1 MPDNDALLPAV
12 EQQLDKLPPPVIYFN
27 IIFLLFVQKDEDSD
41 DDLSST
47 STEDEGPPPMI
58 QIAEKSA
65 DIGALDEDSD
75 DDLSSTSTEDE
86 GPPPMIQIAEKSA
99 DIGALKSTFLLTDG
113 RNEAK
118 QPPEK
123 QIPVEGL
130 GKENLVN
137 ITLTFENFKDT
148 KAIEKAER
156 TPLTLVDK
164 ERYSQYKQK
173 FENIEEELKE
183 KKREKQILKED
194 IKGAGKDTLNQTKD
208 LFERLKDAPSQDA
221 AAVEKN
227 VEKKLDI
234 TLSADDKKRI
244 KETFFE
250 SKEKDEPHEC
260 SICGQVVY
268 PMEKLQLEKKVFH
281 KSCFKCWKCK
291 KTLNVQ
297 NYNSHEGR
305 LYCKIHMMQLFHP
318 EAAITDAAADDEQQD
333 VSATDS
339 DEESDY
345 AIVRRPK
352 ALDPSVVKSSL
363 KTADDLGAI
372 PSLSNRRSMLEQ
384 SQEGRVERK
393 SQIDVDLTQAGKV
406 KDKLSR
412 FVDGQ
417 DVEVIVLEVGAKEIK
432 SKWESAAMEK
442 AQLPSLASEELDALK
457 NSSVKVKERFK
468 ERTAADIEER
478 ERQSQVE
485 ADLDTTFS
493 REAREQFL
501 KGFQDTAV
509 SKQPIDDIKFAEL
522 ENVKK
527 KFENV
532 ETKPVERTELVDAK
546 CAEMGNIKAAF
557 EQNAVQQDEQDR
569 QMLKQMQIES
579 EFKRFKKEK
588 RRLEEK
594 ERRMSDERAQAEVKT
609 VPYED
614 PTDVRQCAELSS
626 IKQRFEQGTAFQA
639 DQDTAPKVRP
649 DLDLEIKVASKARE
663 KFKKLDEEAPAV
675 VQQPTAVGVVKES
688 KWTKETAPVPEPINR
703 RKPAD
708 DADEADSNQP
718 EDFEVKHLL
727 DKFKQIGQTAQA
739 DAQKP
744 KGPKPKRVITPPPEG
759 YKAEVE
765 SVGKERPAG
774 VVVSDTG
781 KQEEQP
787 LVKTDAKQL
796 REKFERNTA
805 AAGHVDEEAA
815 EEKRRELEEEFRR
828 IKAEKEM
835 AKNQITEDQ
844 DDADGDGNAAENK
857 EDLAIAAEH
866 AHKMRARWEKI
877 QKKEA
882 KKAQKSTMPR
892 KNVKK
897 IFPTDHNST
906 ASVRSCPVCSKTV
919 YLAEKIE
926 CDGLSYHKPCFRC
939 KYCHINLRL
948 ETFVNGPDEI
958 MSTDGRVEWSQTMAT
973 DSFSQGCHT
982 ARAVVGYAATLSTLV
997 YVFLFCKY
1005 ANLRTKLN
1013 WAVCN
1018 LITSNGLLA
1027 LAMAIFSTLK
1037 AVDEHFLHDYCGC
1050 IVFTW
1055 VLVFLSFA
1063 PSWSVALMA
1072 STRAIHYSNFPS
1084 LDERRRISLP
1094 ILVAVRL
1101 FTASADAIVTSVI
1114 VSQKESI
1121 ALATRCT
1128 YQLMLDTSPVYMI
1141 YTLVI
1146 ILALVTA
1153 GLWAIISRIR
1163 CRRKLLASLS
1173 ANGAVGHDSS
1183 PSALLKAD
1191 IPSNLFAQPGLVTL
1205 GLALAALFTL
1215 PRVAFFVDDK
1225 YFWQISTVCP
1235 VLIALLLPAI
1245 FIYHTDEFRS
1255 RLAELLFPNS
1265 HHNSNNISNNQHLPV
1280 ASR

>member
-12 EQQLDKLPPPVIYFN
+12 EQQLDKLPPP
-27 IIFLLFVQKDEDSD
+27 
-41 DDLSST
+41 
-47 STEDEGPPPMI
+47 
-58 QIAEKSA
+58 
-65 DIGALDEDSD
+65 DEDSD

-137 ITLTFENFKDT
+137 ITSTFENFKDT

-333 VSATDS
+333 VNATDS

-393 SQIDVDLTQAGKV
+393 SQIDVDLTQAGK
-406 KDKLSR
+406 
-412 FVDGQ
+412 
-417 DVEVIVLEVGAKEIK
+417 IVLEVGAKEIK

-509 SKQPIDDIKFAEL
+509 SKQPIDDVKFAEL

-675 VQQPTAVGVVKES
+675 VQQPTAVGAVKES

-727 DKFKQIGQTAQA
+727 DKFKQIGQTAQT

-759 YKAEVE
+759 YIAEVE

-828 IKAEKEM
+828 IK
-835 AKNQITEDQ
+835 EDQ

-866 AHKMRARWEKI
+866 AHKMHFSYRP
-877 QKKEA
+877 Q
-882 KKAQKSTMPR
+882 QYC
-892 KNVKK
+892 
-897 IFPTDHNST
+897 F
-906 ASVRSCPVCSKTV
+906 CSQ
-919 YLAEKIE
+919 LSRLFENEKIE

-1084 LDERRRISLP
+1084 LDGRRRISLP

-1173 ANGAVGHDSS
+1173 ANGAAGHDSL

-1265 HHNSNNISNNQHLPV
+1265 HHNSNNISNNQHVNNHNTTALHQCC
-1280 ASR
+1280 

>member
-1 MPDNDALLPAV
+1 MPNNDALLPAV
-12 EQQLDKLPPPVIYFN
+12 EQQLDKLSPP
-27 IIFLLFVQKDEDSD
+27 DEDSD

-47 STEDEGPPPMI
+47 STED
-58 QIAEKSA
+58 Q
-65 DIGALDEDSD
+65 
-75 DDLSSTSTEDE
+75 

-99 DIGALKSTFLLTDG
+99 DIGALKSTFLLTDS

-137 ITLTFENFKDT
+137 ITSTFENFKDT

-183 KKREKQILKED
+183 KKLEKQILKED

-221 AAVEKN
+221 AAG

-268 PMEKLQLEKKVFH
+268 PMEKLQLEKKIFH

-318 EAAITDAAADDEQQD
+318 EAAITDAAAEDEQQD
-333 VSATDS
+333 VNATDS

-393 SQIDVDLTQAGKV
+393 SQIDVDFTQAGKV

-417 DVEVIVLEVGAKEIK
+417 DMEVDTPKREQIVLEVGAKEIK

-442 AQLPSLASEELDALK
+442 AQMPSLADRSEELDALK
-457 NSSVKVKERFK
+457 NNSVKVKERFK
-468 ERTAADIEER
+468 ERKASDFEER

-501 KGFQDTAV
+501 KGFQETSNSTTAV

-532 ETKPVERTELVDAK
+532 QTKPVERTELVDAK

-594 ERRMSDERAQAEVKT
+594 ERRMSDERAQTEVKT

-639 DQDTAPKVRP
+639 DQDAAPKARP

-663 KFKKLDEEAPAV
+663 KFKKLDEEAPTI

-703 RKPAD
+703 RKPED
-708 DADEADSNQP
+708 DGDEADSNQP

-727 DKFKQIGQTAQA
+727 DKFKQIGQTADA
-739 DAQKP
+739 DAQRP

-765 SVGKERPAG
+765 SVGKERPAD
-774 VVVSDTG
+774 VVVADTG
-781 KQEEQP
+781 KQQEQP
-787 LVKTDAKQL
+787 LVKADAKQL

-805 AAGHVDEEAA
+805 AAGHLDEEAA

-835 AKNQITEDQ
+835 AKNQITKDR
-844 DDADGDGNAAENK
+844 DDDDDDGGGDGNTAENK

-882 KKAQKSTMPR
+882 KKAQKGAMPR

-897 IFPTDHNST
+897 IFSTDDNSI
-906 ASVRSCPVCSKTV
+906 ASVRSCPVCMKTV
-919 YLAEKIE
+919 YLAERIE

-958 MSTDGRVEWSQTMAT
+958 MSSDGRVEWSQTMAT

-1005 ANLRTKLN
+1005 ASLRTKLN

-1072 STRAIHYSNFPS
+1072 STRAIHYSNLAS
-1084 LDERRRISLP
+1084 LERRISLP

-1146 ILALVTA
+1146 ILTLITA
-1153 GLWAIISRIR
+1153 GLLAIISRISY
-1163 CRRKLLASLS
+1163 RRKLLASLP
-1173 ANGAVGHDSS
+1173 ANGTVGQGSA
-1183 PSALLKAD
+1183 SALLKAD
-1191 IPSNLFAQPGLVTL
+1191 MPSNLFAQPGLVTL

-1255 RLAELLFPNS
+1255 RLSELLFQNS
-1265 HHNSNNISNNQHLPV
+1265 HFHNNNNNNSNNNNVNNHHANVHQCC
-1280 ASR
+1280 